1 MNYMGSSTP
10 FSAPAEVFEWLKRF
24 INLEKDLSG
33 SPFLL
38 DTMLNLAA
46 IAGHPERCAPAFHV
60 AGSKG
65 KGSVTG
71 MIAAVLEAGNTRAA
85 RFMSPHVSDFRERI
99 SLGTSFFEE
108 KIYAEAG
115 NLLRKYAEEFLQSR
129 GEPSFY
135 ELTTLWYFLC
145 AFLEKCDFMAIE
157 TGIGGRLDATNIV
170 DPLVSVITVIEK
182 EHTEIL
188 GNTLAQIAG
197 EKAGII
203 KPLRPLVLAGQ
214 NEEALEVFR
223 KKASQTGSR
232 LYYFPEHAFINN
244 IKITREGTVF
254 DLAMD
259 LPGGAGFR
267 IDDLRSPIPGEI
279 QAKNAGLAALA
290 LKIACPEIGG
300 STIKKGISSFSL
312 PARFEKISSCP
323 VFIADGAH
331 TVQSAF
337 ECAKTF
343 TGLYGKEGIL
353 LFGCAKDKD
362 SSSIAEIFVPC
373 FSYIIITSPGTF
385 KKSAPEDVYKAF
397 AEQSALKNI
406 NISVSLIP
414 ETEKAIKKAFEIGSD
429 LKKPVLGAG
438 SFYLA
443 SEIKKFNSSP
453 E

>member
-1 MNYMGSSTP
+1 MESSTP
-10 FSAPAEVFEWLKRF
+10 FSASAEVFEWLGRF
-24 INLEKDLSG
+24 INLEKDLSSG
-33 SPFLL
+33 PFRL
-38 DTMLNLAA
+38 DAMLNLAA
-46 IAGHPERCAPAFHV
+46 LAGHPEKCAPAFHI

-71 MIAAVLEAGNTRAA
+71 MISAVLEAGGVKTA
-85 RFMSPHVSDFRERI
+85 RYASPHVSDFRERI

-115 NLLRKYAEEFLQSR
+115 NLLRKSVEEFLQSHE
-129 GEPSFY
+129 EPTFY

-145 AFLEKCDFMAIE
+145 AFLAKCDYMAIE

-170 DPLVSVITVIEK
+170 DPLVSIITVIEK

-203 KPLRPLVLAGQ
+203 KPLRPLVLAEQ
-214 NEEALEVFR
+214 SEEALEVFR

-232 LYYFPEHAFINN
+232 LYYFPEHALITN
-244 IKITREGTVF
+244 IKVSREGTVF
-254 DLAMD
+254 DLALE
-259 LPGGAGFR
+259 LPGGGNFK
-267 IDDLRSPIPGEI
+267 IDDLASPMPGEI

-290 LKIACPEIGG
+290 LKIARPETGG
-300 STIKKGISSFSL
+300 GIIKKGICSFSL
-312 PARFEKISSCP
+312 PARFEKISSDP

-331 TVQSAF
+331 TVRSVF
-337 ECAKTF
+337 ECVKTF
-343 TGLYGKEGIL
+343 TGLYGKEGVL

-362 SSSIAEIFVPC
+362 SSSMAEIFVPC
-373 FSYIIITSPGTF
+373 FSYIIITSPGAF

-397 AEQSALKNI
+397 VKQSSLKNI
-406 NISVSLIP
+406 NISISLIP
-414 ETEKAIKKAFEIGSD
+414 ETEKAVKKAFEIGGD